1 MPERCACPPVQSNWG
16 GTGYRHMQR
25 NADAPLSLRNDAHS
39 RVLYASVRA
48 IRALLLFPFGRSHS
62 RLSQSLEGNSYSL
75 QRARGPSPSYLYQ
88 ATVIFTVRPASSRV
102 DTRYSAEEQRSEGG
116 QVELETASQ
125 LTSEAWLKLLL
136 LPPCSGIL
144 SEMVM
149 NNLLLGTYKIG
160 STWTSRKSECVQPN
174 VIEARRAILARRYKI
189 TSMVLTFSDSS

>member
-1 MPERCACPPVQSNWG
+1 
-16 GTGYRHMQR
+16 MQR

-62 RLSQSLEGNSYSL
+62 RLSLEGNSYSL
-75 QRARGPSPSYLYQ
+75 QRARGPSVPAPPIPPDHIYFHCTSS
-88 ATVIFTVRPASSRV
+88 IFSC
-102 DTRYSAEEQRSEGG
+102 RYSAEEQRSEGG

-144 SEMVM
+144 STMKMVM
-149 NNLLLGTYKIG
+149 NIYSLVQNRQYMDF
-160 STWTSRKSECVQPN
+160 SECVQPN
-174 VIEARRAILARRYKI
+174 AIEARRAILARRYKI